1 MIAIVTILVFI
12 TTKNYIL
19 EFILDLLILKESES
33 ISCSV
38 VSDSLRPHGLYS
50 ARLHCP
56 WNSPGKKAGV
66 SCHSLLQEIFLTQ
79 GSNPHLLPLQADC
92 LSSEPWVVSIDY
104 PGLRMNVVKK
114 QTLNKKFTVGKGYK
128 KYRVL

>member
-1 MIAIVTILVFI
+1 MHERGYMVLQIQAVSILLA
-12 TTKNYIL
+12 KNRGL
-19 EFILDLLILKESES
+19 GSS
-33 ISCSV
+33 SSCSV
-38 VSDSLRPHGLYS
+38 VFHCLRPHGLEPT
-50 ARLHCP
+50 RLHCP

>member
-1 MIAIVTILVFI
+1 MTAHQDCP
-12 TTKNYIL
+12 
-19 EFILDLLILKESES
+19 LDF
-33 ISCSV
+33 
-38 VSDSLRPHGLYS
+38 
-50 ARLHCP
+50 
-56 WNSPGKKAGV
+56 PGKSTGV
-66 SCHSLLQEIFLTQ
+66 GCHFLSHEIFLTQ